1 MRTLAQ
7 RSTAVVGRRALHA
20 SSVVAAPATMRAV
33 VVHQTGDAS
42 ALTTEGAWAVPKPTD
57 GQCLIK
63 NEFAGLN
70 FIDTYHR
77 SGLYPRDLPF
87 IGGQEGAGVVE
98 EVTPKA
104 EAMGLKVGDRVAYNS
119 FFSYAEYT
127 CVPAAKLIP
136 VPDVVGL
143 DVATACVVQGMT
155 AHYLTHSAHAD
166 LIAPGEWMLVH
177 GAGGGTCQWAAQMA
191 KIKGY
196 KVIGTAAKG
205 KADIA
210 RSTGVDEL
218 ILLDETPGTA
228 YEDYTSVDI
237 TAKVMEIT
245 GGEGVKAVVDGIGL
259 ATWEI
264 SLACLAR
271 RGIFVTFGNASG
283 AVPPV
288 TPLKLI
294 GKSAFMCRPKLL
306 DYTVTRDE
314 LIWRSSD
321 VFKWIADGRLKVSVD
336 KTFSLDEATDGHL
349 YIEAGKSTGKVL
361 YATS

>member
-1 MRTLAQ
+1 MISLQVSSPAQ
-7 RSTAVVGRRALHA
+7 AIS
-20 SSVVAAPATMRAV
+20 
-33 VVHQTGDAS
+33 
-42 ALTTEGAWAVPKPTD
+42 
-57 GQCLIK
+57 
-63 NEFAGLN
+63 
-70 FIDTYHR
+70 
-77 SGLYPRDLPF
+77 YPRSVISSTTPF
-87 IGGQEGAGVVE
+87 
-98 EVTPKA
+98 
-104 EAMGLKVGDRVAYNS
+104 KVGDRVAYNS

-228 YEDYTSVDI
+228 CVARARPPGWRPSSP
-237 TAKVMEIT
+237 
-245 GGEGVKAVVDGIGL
+245 GG
-259 ATWEI
+259 
-264 SLACLAR
+264 
-271 RGIFVTFGNASG
+271 
-283 AVPPV
+283 
-288 TPLKLI
+288 
-294 GKSAFMCRPKLL
+294 
-306 DYTVTRDE
+306 
-314 LIWRSSD
+314 WRQD
-321 VFKWIADGRLKVSVD
+321 R
-336 KTFSLDEATDGHL
+336 
-349 YIEAGKSTGKVL
+349 
-361 YATS
+361 

>member
-1 MRTLAQ
+1 MI
-7 RSTAVVGRRALHA
+7 HE
-20 SSVVAAPATMRAV
+20 
-33 VVHQTGDAS
+33 TGDAS
-42 ALTTEGAWAVPKPTD
+42 VLNVEDDVYVMPLAD
-57 GQCLIK
+57 GECLVK
-63 NEFAGLN
+63 NAYAGLN

-87 IGGQEGAGVVE
+87 IGGQEGAGVV
-98 EVTPKA
+98 
-104 EAMGLKVGDRVAYNS
+104 
-119 FFSYAEYT
+119 
-127 CVPAAKLIP
+127 
-136 VPDVVGL
+136 
-143 DVATACVVQGMT
+143 QGMT
-155 AHYLTHSAHAD
+155 AHFLTHSAHAD
-166 LIAPGEWMLVH
+166 LIAPGEWMLVN

-228 YEDYTSVDI
+228 YEDYESVDI

-349 YIEAGKSTGKVL
+349 YIEA
-361 YATS
+361 